1 MCKLP
6 SPREWG
12 SHHEKGRVLH
22 RSQVKA
28 THGVIRVVMNL
39 KVRNGVG
46 RGEGETREGKGGG
59 VGRQRTIP
67 ELVQRRAVE
76 WRCLTRAADDKG

>member
-1 MCKLP
+1 MGE
-6 SPREWG
+6 SSREG
-12 SHHEKGRVLH
+12 QGPASVPGEGDARCHSSCHELEGRK
-22 RSQVKA
+22 R
-28 THGVIRVVMNL
+28 G
-39 KVRNGVG
+39 GEG